1 MEADREVADLA
12 PNPALNSESS
22 IKCPTTSTNDNKDT
36 WETKAAAVL
45 RVLNEDIKA
54 ADLKWSLFIAAS
66 DSFRH
71 ETCLKPFP
79 PKYVNAGTKDF
90 DALVNSTSSI
100 LVPSCGNVQC
110 NNVSFDLV

>member
-1 MEADREVADLA
+1 METDREVADLA
-12 PNPALNSESS
+12 PNPALKSKFSVKS
-22 IKCPTTSTNDNKDT
+22 PTTPTNDNKDT

-45 RVLNEDIKA
+45 QLLNEDIKA

-79 PKYVNAGTKDF
+79 PKYVNDGTKDF
-90 DALVNSTSSI
+90 DSLVNNTLFI
-100 LVPSCGNVQC
+100 YGNVQC
-110 NNVSFDLV
+110 NIFSYDFV